1 MNESF
6 LLEEEENDRRFIRHG
21 IGDDSKPVCL
31 LRVGKHTTPL
41 LGYTVVSFPR
51 CCIHIIS
58 EAWCSICRYRTG
70 TLGRKARRMCFSPF
84 VSTAILGTVNV
95 NRFFF
100 KELEKRKPDGR
111 SGYRKREQSKIN
123 VLLS

>member
-1 MNESF
+1 M
-6 LLEEEENDRRFIRHG
+6 G
-21 IGDDSKPVCL
+21 IGDGSKPGCL

-41 LGYTVVSFPR
+41 LGYTMASFPG

-58 EAWCSICRYRTG
+58 EAWRSICRYSTG

-95 NRFFF
+95 NRFFL
-100 KELEKRKPDGR
+100 KSL
-111 SGYRKREQSKIN
+111 KRENQMVEAGIEKGN
-123 VLLS
+123 NPK

>member
-41 LGYTVVSFPR
+41 LGYTVVSFPG

-95 NRFFF
+95 NRYFFL
-100 KELEKRKPDGR
+100 KSL
-111 SGYRKREQSKIN
+111 KRENQMVEAGIEKGN
-123 VLLS
+123 NPK